1 MIKVEDYYN
10 MIITFKKNMK
20 TELPVISISIFLF
33 LTLWIFFGKYNMILP
48 PFLTLYFK
56 VKYQQEFKIREL
68 IKNYLMILTIA
79 FMSFLAGESLIFCIL
94 INLAVPFFIVYFLTN
109 KFTPKSYFV
118 YGMAFVFMQLMPI
131 SSSLLPMRIVALLY
145 SFIVLTVALFFS
157 SKYLKKEKKYDKLR
171 EKILLLSQQIRK
183 LTLGESIEDEK
194 LEVIKSI
201 SNLNQQIYFTR
212 NSRYLATEYGKTLY
226 LFMIFFQRVNYYMEE
241 CVEREKKLDEQ
252 FFLSLSDLLEKIGKN
267 IKIDSNRDLVMEI
280 EKFQRDNRERIE
292 EEGERLESILNLL
305 KIALLG
311 INLKDHNRNEREW
324 KIPLEENKVKNFHK
338 AFEIDIFQIRF
349 ALRLSVVLCISFTFV
364 FISKLEHSYWVP
376 MSAFLMLMPY
386 AEESKQKIT
395 NRILGTIFGIITCW
409 ILMSI
414 YHGITYRIII
424 VIFMTIFMYTVP
436 ITSWTMTI
444 YTTCYG
450 MTLATITLGMEEAII
465 LRLIYVA
472 VAVIITWIANYYI
485 FPNTAIR
492 EFKNSIKELFQV
504 DRKMIVELKKGYENR
519 GNINNFRHLL
529 LEANMLSDE
538 IRNYISKGI
547 DENERRF
554 YTQMLLINQTLIIEM
569 EQLNSYLYF
578 GRKRFE
584 VKEKLEIREL
594 FQSLEKALDRVYIGY
609 VFNKLEDFTREK
621 TKVKESENSG
631 TKLYFDELFSNCI
644 DSVKELEMLRKIT
657 E

>member
-33 LTLWIFFGKYNMILP
+33 LTLWIFFEKYNMILP

-56 VKYQQEFKIREL
+56 VKYQQEFRIREL

-131 SSSLLPMRIVALLY
+131 PSSLLPMRIGALLY

-157 SKYLKKEKKYDKLR
+157 FKYLKKEKKYDKLR
-171 EKILLLSQQIRK
+171 EKLLLLSQQIKK
-183 LTLGESIEDEK
+183 LAFGES
-194 LEVIKSI
+194 
-201 SNLNQQIYFTR
+201 
-212 NSRYLATEYGKTLY
+212 
-226 LFMIFFQRVNYYMEE
+226 
-241 CVEREKKLDEQ
+241 
-252 FFLSLSDLLEKIGKN
+252 
-267 IKIDSNRDLVMEI
+267 
-280 EKFQRDNRERIE
+280 IE

-414 YHGITYRIII
+414 YQ
-424 VIFMTIFMYTVP
+424 
-436 ITSWTMTI
+436 
-444 YTTCYG
+444 
-450 MTLATITLGMEEAII
+450 
-465 LRLIYVA
+465 
-472 VAVIITWIANYYI
+472 
-485 FPNTAIR
+485 R
-492 EFKNSIKELFQV
+492 E
-504 DRKMIVELKKGYENR
+504 
-519 GNINNFRHLL
+519 
-529 LEANMLSDE
+529 
-538 IRNYISKGI
+538 
-547 DENERRF
+547 
-554 YTQMLLINQTLIIEM
+554 
-569 EQLNSYLYF
+569 
-578 GRKRFE
+578 
-584 VKEKLEIREL
+584 
-594 FQSLEKALDRVYIGY
+594 
-609 VFNKLEDFTREK
+609 
-621 TKVKESENSG
+621 
-631 TKLYFDELFSNCI
+631 
-644 DSVKELEMLRKIT
+644 
-657 E
+657 